1 MQTSITS
8 PAPRAWTF
16 DADLLR
22 RYDRPGPRYTS
33 YPTAPNFAE
42 GFGEDDLRGI
52 VRRSNEDPIPR
63 QVSLYVHIPYC
74 QSPCFYCGCNRIIT
88 RDVAKGRI
96 YLDRLQREIAM
107 VAPLFD
113 RDREVIQ
120 LHLGGG
126 TPNFLSPGLLGELV
140 DSLGRQF
147 SFSNA
152 ANRDFSI
159 ELDPRFV
166 TPDDIAML
174 SAIGF
179 NRTSLGVQD
188 FDPAVQKAINR
199 EQGIDET
206 LAIIDACR
214 RFGMR
219 SINVDLIYGLPK
231 QTLDGFSRTLDTVI
245 DARPDRLAIYGYAHM
260 PRLFKAQRQIK
271 DEELPSAED
280 KLALLGLAVERLS
293 AAGYEYIGMD
303 HFALPQDELARAQR
317 EGGLHRNFMGYT
329 THAQT
334 DLVGF
339 GVSAISHIGDSFTQ
353 SHRDLPTWEAAIDA
367 GQLPIWRGLLLG
379 RDDVLRADLIQQLM
393 CQGEIDVRRVEKTYG
408 ISFGEYFTDAL
419 AALRP
424 LQDDGLVQCPPG
436 TIRATSR
443 GRALLRI
450 IAMCFDRYLGD
461 PGEGAR
467 YSRTI

>member
-1 MQTSITS
+1 M
-8 PAPRAWTF
+8 RGWTF

-42 GFGEDDLRGI
+42 GFGEADFREI
-52 VRRSNEDPIPR
+52 ARRSNGDPIPR
-63 QVSLYVHIPYC
+63 QISLYVHVPYC
-74 QSPCFYCGCNRIIT
+74 QSPCFYCGCNRVIT
-88 RDVAKGRI
+88 RDLSKGRI

-147 SFSNA
+147 SFSHA
-152 ANRDFSI
+152 PNRDFSI

-174 SAIGF
+174 SAVGF

-188 FDPAVQKAINR
+188 FDPEVQKAINR

-206 LAIIDACR
+206 LDIIDACR

-231 QTLDGFSRTLDTVI
+231 QTLAGFSRTLDTVI

-271 DEELPSAED
+271 DEDLPSAED

-339 GVSAISHIGDSFTQ
+339 GVSAISHVGDSFTQ
-353 SHRDLPTWEAAIDA
+353 SHRDLPAWEAAIDE
-367 GQLPIWRGLLLG
+367 GRLPVWRGLLLG
-379 RDDVLRADLIQQLM
+379 RDDVIRADLIQQLM
-393 CQGEIDVRRVEKTYG
+393 CQGEIDVRRFERTHG

-419 AALRP
+419 AALKP
-424 LQDDGLVQCPPG
+424 LQQDGLVQCPPG
-436 TIRATSR
+436 SIRATSR